1 MKALSRDSNQL
12 VPAENSRQ
20 AVTSLRLILSCS
32 MLGLLGLVGLAG
44 VDGLVVFSA
53 MVGGGQIFINAFEG
67 LSVELDHLLF
77 QELVRVDIR
86 SLRFAFELVD
96 LSAILLLLLGEAYP
110 C

>member
-1 MKALSRDSNQL
+1 MKALPRYSNQL
-12 VPAENSRQ
+12 VPAEHSRQ
-20 AVTSLRLILSCS
+20 AVTSLRLILPCS
-32 MLGLLGLVGLAG
+32 MLGLVGLAG